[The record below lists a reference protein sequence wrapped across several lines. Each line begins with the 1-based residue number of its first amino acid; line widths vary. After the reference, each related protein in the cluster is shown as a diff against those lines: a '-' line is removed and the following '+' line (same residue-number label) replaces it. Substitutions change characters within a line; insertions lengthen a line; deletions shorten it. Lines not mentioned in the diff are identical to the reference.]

1 MLLFGGCYISH
12 FEREQRRTM
21 GDVSG
26 SNGASHDGESP
37 LDRRDRSA
45 DRQADRWSPPPESW
59 RDPALGDSQA
69 DWPEGRQEGLQEGL
83 QQEGQRSTSGQ
94 RVAIFLDGSNL
105 FYAASQLQIEID
117 YVKLLNFLLQGRR
130 LLRAY
135 FYTGTD
141 PSSDRQQGFLLWMR
155 RHGYRVVTKELVQLA
170 DGSKSAN
177 LEVEI
182 VIDMITLAN
191 HCDAVVLL
199 SGNGNLTYA
208 VNAVS
213 YRGVQVEL
221 VSLRSMTSE
230 SLINVADRYIDLAT
244 IQQQICR

>member
-1 MLLFGGCYISH
+1 MVLLFVGCYISH
-12 FEREQRRTM
+12 FEREQRRNM

-26 SNGASHDGESP
+26 SNGASHDSESP
-37 LDRRDRSA
+37 LDRSDRHA
-45 DRQADRWSPPPESW
+45 DRRSRLPESW
-59 RDPALGDSQA
+59 RDPALGASPA
-69 DWPEGRQEGLQEGL
+69 ERSEGGQERL
-83 QQEGQRSTSGQ
+83 RSTSGQ

-141 PSSDRQQGFLLWMR
+141 PSSERQQGFLLWMR
-155 RHGYRVVTKELVQLA
+155 RHGYRVVTKELVPLA
-170 DGSKSAN
+170 DGSKTAN
-177 LEVEI
+177 LDVEI
-182 VIDMITLAN
+182 VIDMITLAS